1 MGMKRYVQN
10 HFVGPVDEEHA
21 EEDGPNGFEMSLA
34 MGGFVEEHVMRWD
47 AALDGRPYRTT
58 SG

>member
-1 MGMKRYVQN
+1 
-10 HFVGPVDEEHA
+10 
-21 EEDGPNGFEMSLA
+21 MSLA

>member
-1 MGMKRYVQN
+1 
-10 HFVGPVDEEHA
+10 
-21 EEDGPNGFEMSLA
+21 MSLA

-47 AALDGRPYRTT
+47 AGLDGRPYTTT